1 MARTCKGFA
10 AVVMLV
16 LGCASGANAQEPAT
30 EWNRAQSQTRP
41 GDVVHVTDSA
51 GRAFRWKLAD
61 LPIDEVIRQAG
72 LSEKTVASV
81 AVERSDSPWNGAL
94 IGLAVAGTPWL
105 IVCATNDWCY
115 YNEYGA
121 ENLLR
126 VTALTTAAIGAG
138 VGALVDL
145 SIRQRNTVFR
155 RASARLHASP
165 TITPARIAIRFS
177 VPF

>member
-1 MARTCKGFA
+1 MAETFTRFTAG
-10 AVVMLV
+10 VMLV
-16 LGCASGANAQEPAT
+16 LGFAGGANAQEPS
-30 EWNRAQSQTRP
+30 EWNEARSQTRP
-41 GDVVHVTDSA
+41 GDVVHVTDTA

-61 LPIDEVIRQAG
+61 LAIDDVIRQAG

-105 IVCATNDWCY
+105 IVCAANDWCY

-145 SIRQRNTVFR
+145 SVRRRITVFR
-155 RASARLHASP
+155 RPSALLHASP
-165 TITPARIAIRFS
+165 TLTPPQVAIRFS

>member
-1 MARTCKGFA
+1 MAPTFTRFTA
-10 AVVMLV
+10 AVVLV
-16 LGCASGANAQEPAT
+16 LGFASGANAQEPS
-30 EWNRAQSQTRP
+30 EWNQAGSQTRP
-41 GDVVHVTDSA
+41 GDVVHVTDTA
-51 GRAFRWKLAD
+51 GRTFRWKLAD

-72 LSEKTVASV
+72 LSENTVASV

-94 IGLAVAGTPWL
+94 TGLAVAGTPWL
-105 IVCATNDWCY
+105 IICATNDWCY

-126 VTALTTAAIGAG
+126 FTALATTAIGAG

-145 SIRQRNTVFR
+145 SVRQRITVFR

-165 TITPARIAIRFS
+165 TFTPSQVVIRFS
-177 VPF
+177 VSF

>member
-1 MARTCKGFA
+1 MAPTFIRFTA
-10 AVVMLV
+10 AVVLV
-16 LGCASGANAQEPAT
+16 LGCASGADAQEPAN
-30 EWNRAQSQTRP
+30 EWDRAQSQTRP
-41 GDVVHVTDSA
+41 GDVVHVTETS
-51 GRAFRWKLAD
+51 GRTFRWKLTD

-72 LSEKTVASV
+72 LSENTIASM

-94 IGLAVAGTPWL
+94 IGLAIAGTPWL
-105 IVCATNDWCY
+105 IVCSSNDWCY

-138 VGALVDL
+138 VGALIDL